1 MTPLTPQQMRAFLTY
16 LRDEGIN
23 KVSAIAR
30 ADEIVTRQ
38 IECLEQTETA
48 LARQHNNAVADVE
61 AARRLLDA
69 LNKNEPTPVAYFV
82 EGQAIAFDY
91 DGKVS
96 VFVATTIPP
105 VSE

>member
-1 MTPLTPQQMRAFLTY
+1 MRAFLTY

-69 LNKNEPTPVAYFV
+69 LNKGEPTPVAYFV
-82 EGQAIAFDY
+82 EGQAIVFDH
-91 DGKVS
+91 DNKVS